1 MVSYASIILDS
12 FPDLAYTQ
20 FMSTQLAIAKSGKI
34 SSEMKEVAESEKTT
48 PESIREKI
56 AEGKVV
62 ITKNIQHEIKPL
74 GIGAGLRTKV
84 NANIGSSMD
93 DASLQKN

>member
-1 MVSYASIILDS
+1 
-12 FPDLAYTQ
+12 
-20 FMSTQLAIAKSGKI
+20 MSTQLAIAKARNI

-62 ITKNIQHEIKPL
+62 ITKNIHHKIKPL
-74 GIGAGLRTKV
+74 GVGAGLRTKV

-93 DASLQKN
+93 DASLEKELEKLDVAVRAGADAIMDLST